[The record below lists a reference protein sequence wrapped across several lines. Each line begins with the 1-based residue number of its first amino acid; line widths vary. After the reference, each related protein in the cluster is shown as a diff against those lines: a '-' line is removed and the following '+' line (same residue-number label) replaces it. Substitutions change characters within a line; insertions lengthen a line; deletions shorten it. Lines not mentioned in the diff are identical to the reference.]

1 MQIFLSPKTIFR
13 QNLKMIAFWRI
24 IILSLEIESKILFLQ
39 THGKTHRKKKN
50 HPKNPQKPQET
61 LAFAKRD
68 SVFYFSSGFAW
79 NGILFK
85 GKNSVLL
92 CDVFQQ
98 V

>member
-1 MQIFLSPKTIFR
+1 MCIRDS
-13 QNLKMIAFWRI
+13 
-24 IILSLEIESKILFLQ
+24 ILSLKIESKILFLQ

-50 HPKNPQKPQET
+50 HTKNPQKPKET

-68 SVFYFSSGFAW
+68 SVAHFGGGFTW
-79 NGILFK
+79 NGFLLER
-85 GKNSVLL
+85 KNSVLL